1 MRYVFLALLASG
13 PAHGYQLKR
22 RHDALF
28 ASGWGPI
35 NIGQIYVTLGR
46 LERDGLVTHRTVQQ
60 AGRSDRKVYE
70 LTELGRKALETWLGE
85 PPDVPLPKSDLLLK
99 LVSASLVGAP
109 DAPDAQA
116 VVGAHRQRCLQA
128 LRDLDG
134 AVADA
139 APGSAAWTC
148 PTAAASTWP
157 GGTCRAARRASGR
170 CCAVRWSAT
179 CSRPPT
185 WCPTCRWPRTSNC
198 PPAPAGGWPAGGPA
212 SCWRSL
218 GWVRPSA
225 PPQASCQAASSSG
238 LRWPGRW

>member
-139 APGSAAWTC
+139 APGSVAALL
-148 PTAAASTWP
+148 AQ
-157 GGTCRAARRASGR
+157 GTG
-170 CCAVRWSAT
+170 
-179 CSRPPT
+179 
-185 WCPTCRWPRTSNC
+185 
-198 PPAPAGGWPAGGPA
+198 
-212 SCWRSL
+212 L
-218 GWVRPSA
+218 HL
-225 PPQASCQAASSSG
+225 QAE
-238 LRWPGRW
+238 LRWLDLCDELFRAGPLRLDLQGDNDACSPYRPRSGGCRRPGQDLRHR

>member
-1 MRYVFLALLASG
+1 MLSRCSASRRRSSSIRRSSRVESPEPLRYDFLALLASG

-139 APGSAAWTC
+139 APGSVAALL
-148 PTAAASTWP
+148 AQ
-157 GGTCRAARRASGR
+157 GTG
-170 CCAVRWSAT
+170 
-179 CSRPPT
+179 
-185 WCPTCRWPRTSNC
+185 
-198 PPAPAGGWPAGGPA
+198 
-212 SCWRSL
+212 L
-218 GWVRPSA
+218 HL
-225 PPQASCQAASSSG
+225 QAE
-238 LRWPGRW
+238 LRWLDLCDELFRAGPLRLDLQGDNDA

>member
-99 LVSASLVGAP
+99 LVSASLVGA
-109 DAPDAQA
+109 
-116 VVGAHRQRCLQA
+116 HRQRCLQA

-139 APGSAAWTC
+139 APGSVAALL
-148 PTAAASTWP
+148 AQ
-157 GGTCRAARRASGR
+157 GTG
-170 CCAVRWSAT
+170 
-179 CSRPPT
+179 
-185 WCPTCRWPRTSNC
+185 
-198 PPAPAGGWPAGGPA
+198 
-212 SCWRSL
+212 L
-218 GWVRPSA
+218 HL
-225 PPQASCQAASSSG
+225 QAE
-238 LRWPGRW
+238 LRWLDLCDELFRAGPLRLDLQGDNDA